1 MTLLDPIELGEAR
14 AERLLDRFK
23 GNIYTCSCGN
33 KCTIDQIE
41 ILTPDPYG
49 EPFCPKCV
57 EKYLEELKRS
67 NPTAYD
73 RYFGN
78 FDNG

>member
-1 MTLLDPIELGEAR
+1 MNKLQTTENTLKSKKVVIPA
-14 AERLLDRFK
+14 LLHF
-23 GNIYTCSCGN
+23 
-33 KCTIDQIE
+33 
-41 ILTPDPYG
+41 G